1 MSALSLLPVEGLPEI
16 GRGDDLAELIASRF
30 RLQADDVLVVA
41 QKIVSKA
48 EGRIR
53 RLAGITPGDRAVGL
67 ARRLEADP
75 RFVQAILDES
85 ARIVRSERVL
95 IVETRQGYVCANA
108 GIDHSNVT
116 GDEGEV
122 LLLPEDCDRSAA
134 ALREGLV
141 ACGAPEVGVI
151 VADTFGRAWRTGIVN
166 VALGVSGL
174 APLIDYRG
182 RPDDHGR
189 ILQAT
194 IVAVADEL
202 AGAAELVMG
211 KVGRVPAVVVRGW
224 STSAPAGTGQDLIR
238 PAEQDLFR

>member
-1 MSALSLLPVEGLPEI
+1 M
-16 GRGDDLAELIASRF
+16 
-30 RLQADDVLVVA
+30 
-41 QKIVSKA
+41 
-48 EGRIR
+48 
-53 RLAGITPGDRAVGL
+53 
-67 ARRLEADP
+67 
-75 RFVQAILDES
+75 
-85 ARIVRSERVL
+85 
-95 IVETRQGYVCANA
+95 
-108 GIDHSNVT
+108 
-116 GDEGEV
+116 
-122 LLLPEDCDRSAA
+122 
-134 ALREGLV
+134 
-141 ACGAPEVGVI
+141 
-151 VADTFGRAWRTGIVN
+151 
-166 VALGVSGL
+166 ALGVSGL